1 MQKRI
6 SALLVALAL
15 ICSLSFAAGA
25 KEKVFVMVPKGVHPY
40 YEPCYE
46 GFEAAGKKY
55 GIKTEYVAPQDFQL
69 PLQVKVIENLIV
81 RKVDG
86 IAISALDNEGL
97 VNVIKQAMDAGIKII
112 CFDADAPSSA
122 RLSYIGTNNKT
133 AGAVGAEQIVKY
145 VGKKGKVAVLQGG
158 LGASNL
164 NMRYDGFKEK
174 LAEIAPELKI
184 VARED
189 TEGKFELA
197 TNKAESLL
205 GAYTDLAA
213 IFGVAAECAP
223 GAAIAIEDAGKEGK
237 IICGGFDD
245 LPDTIEAIRAG
256 TVQFCLAQMTYKMGW
271 LSVTELLKACEGK
284 KIPAEIDTGMMIIT
298 KDNAD
303 SYMKQMKEE
312 TEKLQ

>member
-1 MQKRI
+1 MLKIRI
-6 SALLVALAL
+6 SAILVALVML
-15 ICSLSFAAGA
+15 FSLSASA

-46 GFEAAGKKY
+46 GFAAAGKKF
-55 GIKTEYVAPQDFQL
+55 GVKTEYVAPQDFQL

-97 VNVIKQAMDAGIKII
+97 IDVIKQAMDAGIKIV
-112 CFDADAPSSA
+112 CFDADAPSSE
-122 RLSYIGTNNKT
+122 RLSYIGTVNKT
-133 AGAVGAEQIVKY
+133 AGEVGAEQMVKY
-145 VGKKGKVAVLQGG
+145 IGKKGDIAVLQGG

-164 NMRYDGFKEK
+164 NMRFAGFKSK
-174 LAEIAPELKI
+174 LAEIAPDMKI

-189 TEGKFELA
+189 NEGKFELA
-197 TNKAESLL
+197 TNKTEALL
-205 GAYTDLAA
+205 GAYPSLK
-213 IFGVAAECAP
+213 GVFSVSAEGAP

-237 IICGGFDD
+237 IIIGGFDD
-245 LPDTIEAIRAG
+245 LPDTIEAIKAG

-271 LSVTELLKACEGK
+271 LSVTELLKACEGQ
-284 KIPAEIDTGMMIIT
+284 KIPSEIDTGMMVIT

-303 SYMKQMKEE
+303 TYMKQMQEE
-312 TEKLQ
+312 TQKLQ

>member
-1 MQKRI
+1 MLKIRI
-6 SALLVALAL
+6 SAILVALVML
-15 ICSLSFAAGA
+15 FSLSASA

-46 GFEAAGKKY
+46 GFEAAGKKF
-55 GIKTEYVAPQDFQL
+55 GVKTEYVAPQDFQL

-97 VNVIKQAMDAGIKII
+97 IDVIQQAMDAGIKIV
-112 CFDADAPSSA
+112 CFDADAPSSD
-122 RLSYIGTNNKT
+122 RLSYIGTVNKT
-133 AGAVGAEQIVKY
+133 AGEVGAEQMVKY
-145 VGKKGKVAVLQGG
+145 IGDKGDIAVLQGG

-164 NMRYDGFKEK
+164 NMRFDGFKSK
-174 LAEIAPELKI
+174 LAKIAPDMKI

-189 TEGKFELA
+189 NEGKFELA
-197 TNKAESLL
+197 TNKTEALL
-205 GAYTDLAA
+205 GAYPNLK
-213 IFGVAAECAP
+213 GVFSVSAEGAP

-237 IICGGFDD
+237 IIIGGFDD
-245 LPDTIEAIRAG
+245 LPDTIEAIKDG

-284 KIPAEIDTGMMIIT
+284 KIPTEIDTGMMVIT

-303 SYMKQMKEE
+303 TYMEQMQKETQSIE
-312 TEKLQ
+312 

>member
-1 MQKRI
+1 MLKIRI
-6 SALLVALAL
+6 SAILVALVML
-15 ICSLSFAAGA
+15 FSLSASA

-46 GFEAAGKKY
+46 GFAAAGKKF
-55 GIKTEYVAPQDFQL
+55 GVKTEYVAPQDFQL

-97 VNVIKQAMDAGIKII
+97 IDVIKQAMDAGIKIV
-112 CFDADAPSSA
+112 CFDADAPSSE
-122 RLSYIGTNNKT
+122 RLSYIGTVNKT
-133 AGAVGAEQIVKY
+133 AGEVGAEQMVKY
-145 VGKKGKVAVLQGG
+145 IGKKGDIAVLQGG

-164 NMRYDGFKEK
+164 NMRFAGFKSK
-174 LAEIAPELKI
+174 LAEIAPDMKI

-189 TEGKFELA
+189 NEGKFELA
-197 TNKAESLL
+197 TNKTEALL
-205 GAYTDLAA
+205 GAYPSLK
-213 IFGVAAECAP
+213 GVFSVSAEGAP

-237 IICGGFDD
+237 IIIGGFDD
-245 LPDTIEAIRAG
+245 LPDTIEAIKAG

-271 LSVTELLKACEGK
+271 LSVTELLKACEGQ
-284 KIPAEIDTGMMIIT
+284 KIPSEIDTGMMVIT

-303 SYMKQMKEE
+303 TYMKQMQEE
-312 TEKLQ
+312 TQELQ

>member
-1 MQKRI
+1 MLKIRI
-6 SALLVALAL
+6 SAILVALVML
-15 ICSLSFAAGA
+15 FSLSASA

-46 GFEAAGKKY
+46 GFEAAGKKF
-55 GIKTEYVAPQDFQL
+55 GVKTEYVAPQDFQL

-97 VNVIKQAMDAGIKII
+97 IDVIQQAMDAGIKIV
-112 CFDADAPSSA
+112 CFDADAPSSD
-122 RLSYIGTNNKT
+122 RLSYIGTVNKT
-133 AGAVGAEQIVKY
+133 AGEVGAEQMVKY
-145 VGKKGKVAVLQGG
+145 IGDKGEIAVLQGG

-164 NMRYDGFKEK
+164 NMRFDGFKSK
-174 LAEIAPELKI
+174 LDEIAPDMKI

-189 TEGKFELA
+189 NEGKFELA
-197 TNKAESLL
+197 TNKTEALL
-205 GAYTDLAA
+205 GAYTNLK
-213 IFGVAAECAP
+213 GVFSVSAEGAP

-237 IICGGFDD
+237 IIIGGFDD
-245 LPDTIEAIRAG
+245 LPDTIEAIKDG

-271 LSVTELLKACEGK
+271 LSVTELLKACDGK
-284 KIPAEIDTGMMIIT
+284 KIPTEIDTGMMVIT

-303 SYMKQMKEE
+303 TYMEQMQKETQSLE
-312 TEKLQ
+312 